1 MLQLVIIAEA
11 NAGRFQVELTCV
23 DGKVLPRTHHSIM
36 MMMII
41 GVIVMMMAVVM
52 VGDRGARRN

>member
-1 MLQLVIIAEA
+1 M
-11 NAGRFQVELTCV
+11 NTGRFQVALTCV

-41 GVIVMMMAVVM
+41 GVIVMMMAAVVM